1 MVTAL
6 IVLGVIVFLA
16 VDAYILYRVLRSH
29 RAADDY
35 GVIEV
40 PGELGVVLP
49 AGGKLKL
56 NYQESYR
63 ASGTEDTI
71 DFGVPAALEVSVT
84 SPAGESLE
92 IKGPGFRGMGA
103 SLSTGRGW
111 SRALIGTV
119 EIAEPGEHTLTARGE
134 LEGAIEPRVLVGK

>member
-1 MVTAL
+1 MVVVL

-16 VDAYILYRVLRSH
+16 VDAYILYRVLRWH

-40 PGELGVVLP
+40 PGGLAVLLP
-49 AGGKLKL
+49 SGGKLKL
-56 NYQESYR
+56 NYQESYT
-63 ASGTEDTI
+63 ASDTEDTI
-71 DFGVPAALEVSVT
+71 DFGVPDALEVSVN
-84 SPAGESLE
+84 SPVGEALE
-92 IKGPGFRGMGA
+92 IEGPGFRGMGA

-119 EIAEPGEHTLTARGE
+119 EIAEPGEHTVTARGE